1 MHVKGMTQNFSL
13 HFIFLLFT
21 IMMMKMTSTMRVS
34 VAPVISKHRLG
45 GTCRESHMSAVM
57 PSFRTE
63 KYRSKSPY
71 IVDRIKCESLVIC
84 QAELRNIDWPEALL
98 FDCDGVL
105 VDTEAEGHRV
115 AFNEAFKRKG
125 LNHSWNLEQYGVLL
139 EIGGGK
145 ERMDAYF
152 SQHSAEEP
160 WASVTDLTERK
171 AFLKELHELKTDI
184 FNDLIESGKLPVRPG
199 VIRLINEAIDADVKV
214 AVCSTS
220 NERAVSNIV
229 KVLLGDKI
237 ASKMRVFAG
246 DVVPKKKPS
255 PDIYNLAAN
264 ELEVSPARCVVIEDS
279 KIGLA
284 AGKAAGMRVVVTES
298 YYTKGEDF
306 DAADAVFDCIG
317 DEGSENFGLSD
328 LTTPG
333 SFWLNPPSPAI
344 NS

>member
-1 MHVKGMTQNFSL
+1 MSSPRPNFTNGLGSQRS
-13 HFIFLLFT
+13 FYKISNE
-21 IMMMKMTSTMRVS
+21 IYGAS
-34 VAPVISKHRLG
+34 VL
-45 GTCRESHMSAVM
+45 CR
-57 PSFRTE
+57 
-63 KYRSKSPY
+63 
-71 IVDRIKCESLVIC
+71 
-84 QAELRNIDWPEALL
+84 AELRNIDWPEALL

-125 LNHSWNLEQYGVLL
+125 LDHTWDLEQYGVLL

-145 ERMDAYF
+145 ERMNAYF
-152 SQHSAEEP
+152 SQHSDEEP
-160 WASVTDLTERK
+160 WASVTDPKERT

-184 FNDLIESGKLPVRPG
+184 FNELIESGKLPVRPG
-199 VIRLINEAIDADVKV
+199 VIRLINEAIDAGVKV

-237 ASKMRVFAG
+237 AAQMRVFAG

-255 PDIYNLAAN
+255 PDIYNLAAK
-264 ELEVSPARCVVIEDS
+264 ELEVSPGRCVVIEDS

-317 DEGSENFGLSD
+317 DEGSENFSLSD

-333 SFWLNPPSPAI
+333 SFWLNPPAQVSL
-344 NS
+344 

>member
-1 MHVKGMTQNFSL
+1 MMVKTMMRGAAVPVMT
-13 HFIFLLFT
+13 
-21 IMMMKMTSTMRVS
+21 
-34 VAPVISKHRLG
+34 KHHIAKTC
-45 GTCRESHMSAVM
+45 GTHMSTAR
-57 PSFRTE
+57 PSFVNGRCCRGFSIDSVTR
-63 KYRSKSPY
+63 RSQGSS
-71 IVDRIKCESLVIC
+71 ILCR
-84 QAELRNIDWPEALL
+84 AELRNIDWPEALL

-125 LNHSWNLEQYGVLL
+125 LDHTWDLEQYGVLL

-145 ERMDAYF
+145 ERMNAYF
-152 SQHSAEEP
+152 SQHSSEEP
-160 WASVTDLTERK
+160 WASVTDPAERT

-184 FNDLIESGKLPVRPG
+184 FNELIESGKLPVRPG

-237 ASKMRVFAG
+237 AAKMRVFAG

-255 PDIYNLAAN
+255 PDIYNLAAK
-264 ELEVSPARCVVIEDS
+264 ELGVSPARCVVIEDS

-317 DEGSENFGLSD
+317 DDGSENFGLSD

-333 SFWLNPPSPAI
+333 SFWLNPPNPVTELDQYCENDPSADECRVYE
-344 NS
+344 

>member
-1 MHVKGMTQNFSL
+1 
-13 HFIFLLFT
+13 
-21 IMMMKMTSTMRVS
+21 MMVPSQKHNRSYLCLILQSVTMATLMRVS
-34 VAPVISKHRLG
+34 TTPVMAKHLAK
-45 GTCRESHMSAVM
+45 TCRELHMSA
-57 PSFRTE
+57 PKPRFTNGLYSR
-63 KYRSKSPY
+63 RSCFKVPNRSY
-71 IVDRIKCESLVIC
+71 GSTVIRR
-84 QAELRNIDWPEALL
+84 AELRNIDWPEALL

-125 LNHSWNLEQYGVLL
+125 LDHSWSLEEYGILL

-145 ERMDAYF
+145 ERMNAYF
-152 SQHSAEEP
+152 SQHLSEEP
-160 WASVTDLTERK
+160 WASVTDQTERT

-184 FNDLIESGKLPVRPG
+184 FNELIESGKLPVRPG
-199 VIRLINEAIDADVKV
+199 VIRLINEAIDAGVKV

-237 ASKMRVFAG
+237 AKEMRVFAG

-255 PDIYNLAAN
+255 PDIYNLAAK
-264 ELEVSPARCVVIEDS
+264 ELEVPPARCVVIEDS

-306 DAADAVFDCIG
+306 ATADAVFDCIG
-317 DEGSENFGLSD
+317 EEGSENFSLSD

-333 SFWLNPPSPAI
+333 SFWLNSP
-344 NS
+344 